1 MNCAPIR
8 SSRKSSAKSA
18 CRSPYCF
25 GYIYATLKEATVLDV
40 RQFIDEQPF
49 SQYQFLV
56 AALCGM
62 IVFIDGFDAQV
73 MGPVLP
79 VLSAQLHVSRPV
91 LGSVISSG
99 TFGMMF
105 GALLFGPLAD
115 RFGRKPVL
123 IACALTFG
131 IGSLITATATTV
143 SQFMVYR
150 VFTGFG
156 MGGAMPNAIA
166 LTSEYMPKRSRNA
179 AVMTMFCGFS
189 FGSAV
194 ANWTVAALIRNY
206 GWQSI
211 FLVGGSI
218 PIVVAILLIALLP
231 ESIRFLVLKGGHRAQ
246 VSSYLK
252 RIAPIVPNVDE
263 LVVGPDEHQAGSSFS
278 VGQLFTHSRA
288 FVTSMLW
295 VMFFLNLLNL
305 WFLNNWLPTIMNDAG
320 LKVETASIITSLFQ
334 IGGLVGAL
342 LLAGL
347 VGRKLTFG
355 MLAATYLVSALFIF
369 LIGNAGASIPFL
381 VLTVFASGMGVIGA
395 QTISNAM
402 AADYYP
408 TAIRATGVGWSLGIG
423 RIGSILGP
431 ILGGFLLSY
440 GGTARHVFWAA
451 AIPALIATFAALALA
466 VSLKKKESTT

>member
-1 MNCAPIR
+1 
-8 SSRKSSAKSA
+8 
-18 CRSPYCF
+18 
-25 GYIYATLKEATVLDV
+25 
-40 RQFIDEQPF
+40 
-49 SQYQFLV
+49 
-56 AALCGM
+56 

-131 IGSLITATATTV
+131 IGSLITSTATTG
-143 SQFMVYR
+143 SQVMTDR
-150 VFTGFG
+150 GREGCG

-166 LTSEYMPKRSRNA
+166 LTSESMPKRSRNA

-218 PIVVAILLIALLP
+218 PIVVAILLAVLLP
-231 ESIRFLVLKGGHRAQ
+231 ESIRFLVLKGGQNER

-252 RIAPIVPNVDE
+252 RIAPAVQGADE
-263 LVVGPDEHQAGSSFS
+263 FAIGSDEHHSGGSFS
-278 VGQLFTHSRA
+278 VGQLFADGRA
-288 FVTSMLW
+288 SVTLLLW
-295 VMFFLNLLNL
+295 VMFFMNLLNL
-305 WFLNNWLPTIMNDAG
+305 WFLNNWLPTILNDAG
-320 LKVETASIITSLFQ
+320 IKVETASLITSLFQ
-334 IGGLVGAL
+334 IGGL
-342 LLAGL
+342 
-347 VGRKLTFG
+347 
-355 MLAATYLVSALFIF
+355 
-369 LIGNAGASIPFL
+369 IG
-381 VLTVFASGMGVIGA
+381 
-395 QTISNAM
+395 
-402 AADYYP
+402 
-408 TAIRATGVGWSLGIG
+408 
-423 RIGSILGP
+423 
-431 ILGGFLLSY
+431 
-440 GGTARHVFWAA
+440 
-451 AIPALIATFAALALA
+451 
-466 VSLKKKESTT
+466 

>member
-1 MNCAPIR
+1 LRQA
-8 SSRKSSAKSA
+8 A
-18 CRSPYCF
+18 
-25 GYIYATLKEATVLDV
+25 VLDV

-49 SQYQFLV
+49 SRYQFLV

-105 GALLFGPLAD
+105 GALLFGPIAD
-115 RFGRKPVL
+115 RLGRKPVL

-179 AVMTMFCGFS
+179 CVMTMFCGFS

-218 PIVVAILLIALLP
+218 PIIVAILLITMLP

-246 VSSYLK
+246 VSGYLK

-263 LVVGPDEHQAGSSFS
+263 LVVGPDEHQAGGSFS
-278 VGQLFTHSRA
+278 VGQLFTDGRA

-320 LKVETASIITSLFQ
+320 IKVETASMITSLFQ
-334 IGGLVGAL
+334 IGGLIGAL

-347 VGRKLTFG
+347 VGRRLTFG
-355 MLAATYLVSALFIF
+355 MLAATYLASALFIF

-451 AIPALIATFAALALA
+451 AIPALIATFAALA
-466 VSLKKKESTT
+466 VSLRKGGAQAR